1 MYLQRF
7 GLRTLPFRLSPD
19 TAFLYPS
26 VSHAQALDTLRAMVA
41 GPGGVSVM
49 TGPAGV
55 GKTTLIDRLL
65 LDLPVSTA
73 VARLNQGLPS
83 TIALLQGLLI
93 QFGYAPY
100 HLTRSELGSAL
111 HTFLAERERAGA
123 RTLIVVDEAQRLDS
137 EALLELLRA
146 ATPSSARLDV
156 LLVGDPS
163 LLERL
168 EADDLSAFRTVISRR
183 IRLNPLRPDELGHYL
198 QHRLDTAGAGGRRLF
213 EETAVDM
220 LMRVTGGLPKY
231 INKLADGAMASAY
244 EDVRDSVRTDDVLA
258 ASRLLGTIAQ
268 TQTRSVPPP
277 PPLEPS
283 PTPVPA
289 ATPETSTQMPAE
301 ENATTALEEELIVPQ
316 PPSLDSASPEQAAE
330 APEAAEMITVT
341 AAPRAHYYRLHLQY
355 EGTLISTVSLH
366 SNEFSIGRTRENDLQ
381 IESRYV
387 SRRHCRLLL
396 EDGEVTIEDLDS
408 TNGIRMN
415 GEPIWI
421 QPLAS
426 GDEVQIGMHTLV
438 LERVDADA

>member
-7 GLRTLPFRLSPD
+7 GLSTLPFRLSPD

-26 VSHAQALDTLRAMVA
+26 VSHAHALEALRAMVA
-41 GPGGVSVM
+41 GPGGVTVM

-111 HTFLAERERAGA
+111 HTFLVERERLSA
-123 RTLIVVDEAQRLDS
+123 RTLIIVDEAQRLES

-156 LLVGDPS
+156 LLVGDPT

-168 EADDLSAFRTVISRR
+168 ESDGLSAFRVAISGR
-183 IRLNPLRPDELGHYL
+183 IRLSPLRPDELSHYL
-198 QHRLDTAGAGGRRLF
+198 QHRLDTAGAMGRRLF
-213 EETAVDM
+213 EATAIDM

-231 INKLADGAMASAY
+231 INKLADGAMAAAF
-244 EDVRDSVRTDDVLA
+244 EDARDHVRTDDVLA
-258 ASRLLGTIAQ
+258 ASRLLGTLTH
-268 TQTRSVPPP
+268 TQQRSTLPP

-283 PTPVPA
+283 A
-289 ATPETSTQMPAE
+289 ATPSPAPPETRTE
-301 ENATTALEEELIVPQ
+301 ALPEHS
-316 PPSLDSASPEQAAE
+316 PSSASAHMVRDETPTMGAPRPAQPMAQPTAVLRPE
-330 APEAAEMITVT
+330 
-341 AAPRAHYYRLHLQY
+341 APRAHYYRVHLRY

-396 EDGEVTIEDLDS
+396 EDDAVTIEDLDS
-408 TNGIRMN
+408 TNGIRMH

-421 QPLAS
+421 QPLKS

>member
-7 GLRTLPFRLSPD
+7 GLSTLPFRLSPD

-26 VSHAQALDTLRAMVA
+26 LSHAHALEALRAMVA
-41 GPGGVSVM
+41 GPGGVTVM

-111 HTFLAERERAGA
+111 HTFLAERERVSA
-123 RTLIVVDEAQRLDS
+123 RTLIIVDEAQRLDS

-156 LLVGDPS
+156 LLVGDPT

-168 EADDLSAFRTVISRR
+168 ESDDLSAFRAAISGR
-183 IRLNPLRPDELGHYL
+183 IRLSPLRPDELSHYL
-198 QHRLDTAGAGGRRLF
+198 QHRLDTAGAAGRRLF
-213 EETAVDM
+213 DDTASDM

-231 INKLADGAMASAY
+231 INKLADGAMAAAY
-244 EDVRDSVRTDDVLA
+244 EDARDHVRTDDVLA
-258 ASRLLGTIAQ
+258 ASRLLGTLTH
-268 TQTRSVPPP
+268 TQNRSAPPP
-277 PPLEPS
+277 PPLEPATAAPSPAPPELSTQALPEHS
-283 PTPVPA
+283 PTPPSPDTARAQTPA
-289 ATPETSTQMPAE
+289 MPATRPAQATAPPVPETS
-301 ENATTALEEELIVPQ
+301 
-316 PPSLDSASPEQAAE
+316 
-330 APEAAEMITVT
+330 PEA
-341 AAPRAHYYRLHLQY
+341 RAHYYRVHLRY
-355 EGTLISTVSLH
+355 EGTQISTVSLH

-396 EDGEVTIEDLDS
+396 EDGAVTIEDLDS

-415 GEPIWI
+415 GEPIWM
-421 QPLAS
+421 QPLKS

>member
-26 VSHAQALDTLRAMVA
+26 VSHAQALDALRAMVA

-49 TGPAGV
+49 TGAAGV

-123 RTLIVVDEAQRLDS
+123 RTLIIVDEAQRLDS
-137 EALLELLRA
+137 DALLELLRA

-156 LLVGDPS
+156 LLVGDSS

-168 EADDLSAFRTVISRR
+168 EADDLSAFQSAISGR
-183 IRLNPLRPDELGHYL
+183 IRLSPLRPDELSHYL

-213 EETAVDM
+213 EETAIDM
-220 LMRVTGGLPKY
+220 LMRVTGGLPKH

-244 EDVRDSVRTDDVLA
+244 EDLRDNVRTDDVLA
-258 ASRLLGTIAQ
+258 ASRLLGAMTQ
-268 TQTRSVPPP
+268 TQNRLVPPP
-277 PPLEPS
+277 PPLEAS
-283 PTPVPA
+283 PATSSARPA
-289 ATPETSTQMPAE
+289 AETCPRDQAE
-301 ENATTALEEELIVPQ
+301 EISTTALE
-316 PPSLDSASPEQAAE
+316 SMGSPEAPSMAATSHE
-330 APEAAEMITVT
+330 RATEPPAAVTVT
-341 AAPRAHYYRLHLQY
+341 HAPRALYYRLHLQY
-355 EGTLISTVSLH
+355 EGTLIKTVSLH

-396 EDGEVTIEDLDS
+396 ENGDVKIEDLDS

-415 GEPIWI
+415 GEPVWI
-421 QPLAS
+421 QPLQS